1 MPVRWPVS
9 RVLSRSAGMVIHLGR
24 RLPDASCGR
33 PENEA
38 TRPCA
43 ARATRALLFGLAPG
57 RACPF
62 HPARPKPRPTRL
74 CGAGPRL
81 AADGSYPLPC
91 VVVLGLSSGDGLPRH
106 TRPSSHL
113 TGRWTLAPTVRHGQ
127 RPPCRQAADLDAPDA
142 GRTGSCRPVHIRD
155 GSSRPVHIRDGSC
168 RPQAGSGRSERIPG
182 PVGRDLPPDGKGQP
196 GARGH
201 LAATLRPGTSPPG
214 GRQRRGRRGQGWPV
228 RPRPCWWRAAR
239 GWRSSARTR
248 PTAPWPRPRAHASSD
263 P

>member
-1 MPVRWPVS
+1 MRWPVS
-9 RVLSRSAGMVIHLGR
+9 RVLSRTAGMVIHLGR

-33 PENEA
+33 PEGGA

-62 HPARPKPRPTRL
+62 HPAGPKPRPTRL

-113 TGRWTLAPTVRHGQ
+113 TGRWTLAPAVGWHVQRRCDPARSLARLGQ
-127 RPPCRQAADLDAPDA
+127 ARYLASSSAAAA
-142 GRTGSCRPVHIRD
+142 
-155 GSSRPVHIRDGSC
+155 GSSRARLASASAALLV
-168 RPQAGSGRSERIPG
+168 
-182 PVGRDLPPDGKGQP
+182 
-196 GARGH
+196 ARGSWVAFQRSKPASSSLASAHKHAH
-201 LAATLRPGTSPPG
+201 LGVLDPPAAVQLLHDELGVEAQVDLARAQALRPP
-214 GRQRRGRRGQGWPV
+214 
-228 RPRPCWWRAAR
+228 
-239 GWRSSARTR
+239 
-248 PTAPWPRPRAHASSD
+248 
-263 P
+263 